1 MAAMGKGYK
10 KSNSQGGYMIGVL
23 GFIAGTIVGLIFGVL
38 IVIAALQGIGE
49 K

>member
-1 MAAMGKGYK
+1 
-10 KSNSQGGYMIGVL
+10 MIGVL
-23 GFIAGTIVGLIFGVL
+23 GFLVGTIVGLIFGVL